1 MANEL
6 SDALHELRELREK
19 LRKINIAVCVFA
31 REELGNMNFESDE
44 EAIEYIMSFYEDK
57 K

>member
-31 REELGNMNFESDE
+31 SKELGNMNFESDE
-44 EAIEYIMSFYEDK
+44 EAIEYIMSFYEDEK
-57 K
+57 